1 MVQYKLRI
9 PNTEV
14 ADLHDD
20 VSAYAVEHRVDPHLM
35 PGFEPYVTTNTSSP
49 VLYVAQLDESF
60 FDEYPHW
67 RQYIEQ

>member
-14 ADLHDD
+14 ADLHDN
-20 VSAYAVEHRVDPHLM
+20 VSAYAAEYRVDPQLT
-35 PGFEPYVTTNTSSP
+35 PGVEPYVTTNTSSP
-49 VLYVAQLDESF
+49 LLYVAQLDEAF
-60 FDEYPHW
+60 FDEYPRW